1 VHLVYSARRAPNAVP
16 GRRVVL
22 LVDRYELARGGRRA
36 VIDLGTPRGVDN
48 VDAYRLIAQSF
59 RWR

>member
-1 VHLVYSARRAPNAVP
+1 LT
-16 GRRVVL
+16 
-22 LVDRYELARGGRRA
+22 VDRYELGQGGRRA
-36 VIDLGTPRGVDN
+36 ILDLAGAVGADN